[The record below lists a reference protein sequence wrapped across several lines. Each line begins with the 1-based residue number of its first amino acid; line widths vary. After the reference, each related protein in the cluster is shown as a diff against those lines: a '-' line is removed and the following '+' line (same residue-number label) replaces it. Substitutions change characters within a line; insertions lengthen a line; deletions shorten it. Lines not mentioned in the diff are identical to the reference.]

1 MLSLLQIKCSC
12 GARILG
18 FFGTASRSHFIVEEP
33 VMRELAKRGHEVKF
47 NIQRSEYNKTYI
59 QIMLSHQ
66 VTVVTSFS
74 QLGDPLENY
83 RYIEIP
89 DFLNDTVLL
98 NFTSEALQS
107 AGKKISI
114 TKTFSVF
121 NKMVGYSMNLMRHPK
136 FLPLKNESF
145 DLLVVGWFMNEYVFG
160 LSGHFHCPSVVIS
173 PNVNLYPI
181 RKLSGNPSSESSIP
195 SVMLGVN
202 PEMKFLDRIFNFL
215 AYIVERL
222 MFEFTFHFYALP
234 YYNEEF
240 PRDKYPPYEEVVKN
254 VTLILLA
261 QHFSGQVSEAL
272 LPNVI
277 EVEGMHVKK
286 EPSPLPTV

>member
-1 MLSLLQIKCSC
+1 M
-12 GARILG
+12 
-18 FFGTASRSHFIVEEP
+18 
-33 VMRELAKRGHEVKF
+33 
-47 NIQRSEYNKTYI
+47 NIQI
-59 QIMLSHQ
+59 LHQ

-74 QLGDPLENY
+74 QSGGPLENY

-89 DFLNDTVLL
+89 DFLNDPVML
-98 NFTSEALQS
+98 NFTSEALKS
-107 AGKKISI
+107 ADKTNSI
-114 TKTFSVF
+114 IKTFKVF
-121 NKMVGYSMNLMRHPK
+121 NYMVGYSMNLMRHPK
-136 FLPLKNESF
+136 FLPLKDESF
-145 DLLVVGWFMNEYVFG
+145 DLLVVGWFMNEYVLG

-173 PNVNLYPI
+173 PNVNFYPI
-181 RKLSGNPSSESSIP
+181 RKFSGNPSSESTIP

-215 AYIVERL
+215 ANIVEGI
-222 MFEFTFHFYALP
+222 MFEVTLHFYALP
-234 YYNEEF
+234 YYTEEF
-240 PRDKYPPYEEVVKN
+240 PPDKYPPYEEVVKN
-254 VTLILLA
+254 VSLVMVA